1 MLHSILSKLPKPLDL
16 DALISRS
23 ASLHASHPPN
33 RLPGLTWFRISSNSV
48 LKTTRDLPALAAQS
62 LSDGE
67 VFFARHAGDIRR
79 DEHRQKMLE
88 RARVLALR
96 YRRPAFAAGTAFLAA
111 LLALYL
117 RRLDG
122 VAVPLSWAGVYQA
135 GWTVQARVWS
145 LVEKVLR

>member
-1 MLHSILSKLPKPLDL
+1 M
-16 DALISRS
+16 
-23 ASLHASHPPN
+23 
-33 RLPGLTWFRISSNSV
+33 

-62 LSDGE
+62 LKDGE
-67 VFFARHAGDIRR
+67 RFLERHAEDIRR

-96 YRRPAFAAGTAFLAA
+96 YRRPAFATGTAVLAA
-111 LLALYL
+111 LLALWL

-122 VAVPLSWAGVYQA
+122 VAGLPLSWAGVYQA

-145 LVEKVLR
+145 LVEKVVR